1 MDLPGLDGLQ
11 VIKPLKERFHYVNFL
26 IFSSLNEE
34 VYAISALK
42 SGASGYLCKT
52 NPLKELRSAILKISS
67 GGIYI
72 TKKLY

>member
-42 SGASGYLCKT
+42 IGS
-52 NPLKELRSAILKISS
+52 LRVFVQNKSIERTQKCNFKNQLWRNLHYKKIS
-67 GGIYI
+67 
-72 TKKLY
+72 